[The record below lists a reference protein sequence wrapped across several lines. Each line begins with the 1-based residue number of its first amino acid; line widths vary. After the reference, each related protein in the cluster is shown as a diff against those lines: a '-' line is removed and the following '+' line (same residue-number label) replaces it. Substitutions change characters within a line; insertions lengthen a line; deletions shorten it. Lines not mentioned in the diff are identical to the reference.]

1 MNVQLLLLLIC
12 ASTHAS
18 PTVVPTDLDYVAT
31 DSVAEV
37 TLEATEASKE
47 LDVITGLSSAHPVT
61 AEQRDAV
68 DVTTQG
74 PFAQVTLSTAE
85 LGVETETLPPVST
98 EAAEPL
104 NTEPPAVESRP
115 TEAPEDAEVIPH
127 WTEAV
132 KADTADEVVVEEGAE
147 GLSSGQVVGIVIGAL
162 LAVVIVIAVVIAVV
176 KRMGKYS
183 FASNKKPVKKENPLK
198 KKKTKAAKQQELSKF
213 WKF

>member
-147 GLSSGQVVGIVIGAL
+147 EGLSSGQVVGIVIGAL

-183 FASNKKPVKKENPLK
+183 P
-198 KKKTKAAKQQELSKF
+198 
-213 WKF
+213 